1 MYGPTSKIW
10 YKYII
15 IQNGLINDKPPM
27 TYETRCIGGYTN
39 KYKQN
44 IIMFTY
50 MGTYIIMHDHSHTGH
65 IHTSRNQRCAI
76 LNNN

>member
-44 IIMFTY
+44 IIMFTWEHILSC
-50 MGTYIIMHDHSHTGH
+50 MITATLGTYTLVEIKDV
-65 IHTSRNQRCAI
+65 QY
-76 LNNN
+76 